1 MPIPSHSKDTV
12 DLIEADGSIGEQ
24 MYSYVSEMFPIC
36 RSITGNG
43 VRETLKIIQGL
54 LPLQIHEVPS
64 GTKVFDW
71 EVPKEW
77 NIQSAYI
84 KNSKGE
90 KVLDFANCNLHVL
103 NYSIPV
109 HKKISLQELQPHLFY
124 LQDHPDWI
132 PYRTSYYKEDW
143 GFCISY
149 NQFLTLEDDTYEV
162 FIDSTLVKGHLT
174 YGEYYIPG
182 ETSDEVLI
190 SAHICHPSLANDN
203 LSGISVSTF
212 LARHLQTKKTR
223 YSYRFLFIPGTI
235 GAITWLAV
243 NEPRAAGIKHGLV
256 LSLLG
261 DTGNFTYKKSRQD
274 TSEIDHIVEY
284 VLKSRDLAN
293 KIIDFVPYGYDER
306 QFCSPGFN
314 LAVGCLS
321 RTTYGQYIQ
330 YHTSADNLNFIG
342 PKQLAESLQTTI
354 EIVETLERNQK
365 FINLNPKCEPQLG
378 KRELYNLKGGDNEAK
393 EFQMALLWTLNLSDG
408 RYSTLDIAKR
418 SGIHFKF
425 IAEAV
430 NRLLDCKLLEKAN

>member
-1 MPIPSHSKDTV
+1 
-12 DLIEADGSIGEQ
+12 
-24 MYSYVSEMFPIC
+24 
-36 RSITGNG
+36 
-43 VRETLKIIQGL
+43 LKIIQGL
-54 LPLQIHEVPS
+54 LPVQVHEVPS

-77 NIQSAYI
+77 NIKSAYI
-84 KNSKGE
+84 KNSNGK

-103 NYSIPV
+103 NYSVPV
-109 HKKISLQELQPHLFY
+109 HKKVSLQELQSHLFY

-143 GFCISY
+143 GFCMSY

-162 FIDSTLVKGHLT
+162 FIDSTLSPGHLS

-212 LARHLQTKKTR
+212 LAKHLREKKRR

-235 GAITWLAV
+235 GAITWLAL
-243 NEPRAAGIKHGLV
+243 NEATAGSIKHGLV

-261 DTGNFTYKKSRQD
+261 DAGNFTYKKSRQD
-274 TSEIDHIVEY
+274 TSEIDRIAEY
-284 VLKSRDLAN
+284 VLKSRNSAN
-293 KIIDFVPYGYDER
+293 KIIEFIPYGYDER

-314 LAVGCLS
+314 MAVGCLS

-330 YHTSADNLNFIG
+330 YHTSADNLSFIT
-342 PKQLAESLQTTI
+342 PTQLEGSLQATI
-354 EIVETLERNQK
+354 EIVETLEANQK
-365 FINLNPKCEPQLG
+365 YLNLNPKCEPQLG
-378 KRELYNLKGGDNEAK
+378 KRGLYNLKGGNNEAK

-408 RYSTLDIAKR
+408 KHSTLDIAKR
-418 SGIHFKF
+418 SGIQFRF
-425 IAEAV
+425 IVEAV
-430 NRLLDCKLLEKAN
+430 NGLLDCKLLQEAK